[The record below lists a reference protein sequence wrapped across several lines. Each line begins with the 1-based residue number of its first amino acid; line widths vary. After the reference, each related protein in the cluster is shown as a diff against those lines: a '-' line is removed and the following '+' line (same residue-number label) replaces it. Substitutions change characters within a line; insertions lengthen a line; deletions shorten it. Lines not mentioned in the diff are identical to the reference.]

1 MADSRSRTFG
11 IQTIQHWTW
20 DETRERWMW
29 FERLG
34 FDSLWLTDHFVRT
47 AAPGSPYF
55 EAWTLLSAL
64 AIVVERPRIG
74 VLVSSNTF
82 RHPSLLAKQA
92 VTLDHISGGRL
103 ELGLGAGWY
112 EPEHDMFG
120 LEFPEPGERVDRYEE
135 SLDLL
140 DRYLRNDTT
149 TFEGAYFSLHGAQNR
164 PAPVQ
169 QPRIPFVLGAHQ
181 KRTIGLAARYADTWN
196 TRGTMAEVRERNAM
210 LDDACAREGRDP
222 REVKRSLLYVVAHMT
237 DEQPW
242 ASVDAF
248 VDFVGRFGEA
258 GIEEFIFQPPEPE
271 HYPLVEEIALGVIP
285 DLRDPRPAAAPSS
298 QATAE

>member
-1 MADSRSRTFG
+1 MAAPRPRTFG

-20 DETRERWMW
+20 EETRTRWRW
-29 FERLG
+29 FEELG

-47 AAPGSPYF
+47 AHPESPYF

-64 AIVVERPRIG
+64 AVVVERPRIG

-92 VTLDHISGGRL
+92 VTLDHISNGRL

-112 EPEHDMFG
+112 VPEHEMFG
-120 LEFPEPGERVDRYEE
+120 LEFPETQELVDRYEE
-135 SLDLL
+135 ALDLL
-140 DRYLRNDTT
+140 DRYLRNDRTT
-149 TFEGAYFSLHGAQNR
+149 VEGAYYSLHDAPNR

-169 QPRIPFVLGAHQ
+169 QPRIPFVLGAHK

-196 TRGTMAEVRERNAM
+196 TRGTVDEVRTRNAM
-210 LDDACAREGRDP
+210 LDEACARDGRDP
-222 REVKRSLLYVVAHMT
+222 AEVKRSLLYVIAQML

-242 ASVDAF
+242 DSVDAF
-248 VDFVGRFGEA
+248 TDFVGRFAEA
-258 GIEEFIFQPPEPE
+258 GIEEFIFQPPDPE
-271 HYPLVEEIALGVIP
+271 QYPLVERIARDVIP
-285 DLRDPRPAAAPSS
+285 TLSGD
-298 QATAE
+298 ATARVY